1 VNLLKK
7 ILMLLPILAIAGV
20 FAISADKKVEEPKQE
35 AAGYENVI
43 MYSNEPG
50 GGGW

>member
-1 VNLLKK
+1 
-7 ILMLLPILAIAGV
+7 MLLSTLAIAGV
-20 FAISADKKVEEPKQE
+20 FAFSADKKVEELKQE